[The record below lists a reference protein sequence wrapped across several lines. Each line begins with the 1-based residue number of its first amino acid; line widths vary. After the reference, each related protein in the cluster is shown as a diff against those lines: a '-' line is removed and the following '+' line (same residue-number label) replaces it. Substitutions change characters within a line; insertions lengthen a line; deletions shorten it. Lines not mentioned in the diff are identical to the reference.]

1 MQLRG
6 AQFKIGPPL
15 CLNAGEFRLKAKDN
29 PYEQRIGLAVSKDE
43 STLEKVPEASIEAL
57 FGPQAVIANDKELKL
72 RDIVTT
78 KFDQPIP
85 LFPILLALVLLAFA
99 GEGLISKMFYRAR
112 R

>member
-1 MQLRG
+1 VV
-6 AQFKIGPPL
+6 A
-15 CLNAGEFRLKAKDN
+15 D
-29 PYEQRIGLAVSKDE
+29 
-43 STLEKVPEASIEAL
+43 
-57 FGPQAVIANDKELKL
+57 DKELKL

-99 GEGLISKMFYRAR
+99 AEGAISKIFYRSR